1 VKDILLKDVM
11 VSWVYFTPTRNDV
24 EYIVEEC
31 SLSISSGEDC
41 DFIPGYETILDLMLA
56 GF

>member
-1 VKDILLKDVM
+1 MKDILLKDVM